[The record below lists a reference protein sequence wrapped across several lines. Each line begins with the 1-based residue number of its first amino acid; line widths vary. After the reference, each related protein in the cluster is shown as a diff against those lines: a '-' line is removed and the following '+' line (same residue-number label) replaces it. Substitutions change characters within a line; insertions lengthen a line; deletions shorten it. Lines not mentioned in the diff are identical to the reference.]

1 MPTPASGSAPATRR
15 TRQRQATLAEIK
27 SLARQQLAEH
37 GTGAVNL
44 RAIARQ
50 MGTASSALYRYF
62 PSHDDL
68 ITALCVDAFE
78 AGADAMAAAR
88 DRVPPAD
95 HAGRW
100 KAVCVAYRLWAL
112 ANRADFALIAGTPV
126 PGYRASPEATGPA
139 AARHTSIPG
148 SVYIAAVAAGAADPG
163 HTQMPADL
171 PTGPLLRDLL
181 SRAGFAPSA
190 QVAAIVGCAWASV
203 RGYLALEIFGSL
215 AQNFPDTDTLY
226 QAHIRTV
233 MTGMGFGEAPADQP
247 VDEEGT
253 TGGRLP

>member
-1 MPTPASGSAPATRR
+1 MTTSADTSPPATRR
-15 TRQRQATLAEIK
+15 ARHRHATLAEIK

-68 ITALCVDAFE
+68 ISALCADAFE
-78 AGADAMAAAR
+78 AAADAMAAAR
-88 DRVPPAD
+88 DQVPPPD

-100 KAVCVAYRLWAL
+100 EAVCGALRQWAL

-126 PGYRASPEATGPA
+126 PGYRAPWDATGPA
-139 AARHTSIPG
+139 AARYSGIPAE
-148 SVYIAAVAAGAADPG
+148 VYIAAVQAGAADPAR
-163 HTQMPADL
+163 TQMPTGL
-171 PTGPLLRDLL
+171 TVGPLLRDLAG
-181 SRAGFAPSA
+181 RAGLAPSS
-190 QVAAIVGCAWASV
+190 QVVAIVASAWASV
-203 RGYLALEIFGSL
+203 RGYLSMEIFGSL
-215 AQNFPDTDTLY
+215 AQSIPDTGTLY

-233 MTGMGFGEAPADQP
+233 MTGMGFVPACERGP
-247 VDEEGT
+247 NGT
-253 TGGRLP
+253 HD

>member
-1 MPTPASGSAPATRR
+1 MTTSAAGSPPATRR
-15 TRQRQATLAEIK
+15 TRQRQATIAEIK
-27 SLARQQLAEH
+27 SLARQQLDEH

-68 ITALCVDAFE
+68 ISALCIDAYE

-88 DRVPPAD
+88 DQVPPAD

-100 KAVCVAYRLWAL
+100 KAVCVAFRLWAL

-126 PGYRASPEATGPA
+126 PGYRAPQEATGPA
-139 AARHTSIPG
+139 AARHSGIPG
-148 SVYIAAVAAGAADPG
+148 GIYIAAVQAGAADPG
-163 HTQMPADL
+163 RTQMPADL
-171 PTGPLLRDLL
+171 ATGPLLRDLL

-190 QVAAIVGCAWASV
+190 QVAAIVASAWASV

-215 AQNFPDTDTLY
+215 TQNFPDTDTLY
-226 QAHIRTV
+226 QAHIRTI
-233 MTGMGFGEAPADQP
+233 MTGMGFGDAAAGPEP
-247 VDEEGT
+247 VAGQT
-253 TGGRLP
+253 VRHR